1 MLQSQIH
8 YDHVYKTEF
17 ILIWLFFSFNY
28 VYDLNYI
35 DLLLTEKTNHV
46 THPSDINIAHT
57 NVQYITISKILTEIL
72 AHSTPFL

>member
-1 MLQSQIH
+1 MTTYTRLSL
-8 YDHVYKTEF
+8 F
-17 ILIWLFFSFNY
+17 LFGNFFSFNY